1 MWEEDDENM
10 KTVGASG
17 LSNMWPTEP
26 YNMASPQ
33 FDIYKVFTF
42 TVSEHNSIHCCGILK
57 TFLLDRDLSS
67 YSTECYV

>member
-1 MWEEDDENM
+1 VWEEDDENM
-10 KTVGASG
+10 KAVGASN

-33 FDIYKVFTF
+33 FDIYKVLLSLCQNT
-42 TVSEHNSIHCCGILK
+42 TAYICGILK